1 MDLIIFIVALSI
13 LVLVHE
19 WGHFMA
25 ARKTGVRVEEF
36 GLGLPPKIIGKK
48 IKGTIYSLNWLPIGG
63 FCKLYGE
70 DPANPGESDK
80 KESFYYKKPWQK
92 MIIVLGGVFMN
103 LVLAVAI
110 FSLVYSILGVPKE
123 TDKVKVLE
131 VVKSTPAD
139 VAGIKENDW
148 IVKVNDAEIKTP
160 NQLTNE
166 VSKYKGKKVKLDIV
180 GANNT
185 PVQVEVEV
193 RENPPE
199 GEGAMGVAISNTEM
213 IKVPWY
219 RFYEGIGAGFEEA
232 YYWGEIIFGGVIKM
246 IGGLLSGNV
255 PKDVSGPIG
264 MYQATSFINKNQG
277 LLAVI
282 HFFGIVSVNLAVVNI
297 LPFPALDGGRII
309 FVIYEMITKKKA
321 NQKVEAIVN
330 NLGMLILLALIL
342 LVTVG
347 DVSRILG
354 K

>member
-1 MDLIIFIVALSI
+1 MDLIIFVVALSI

-25 ARKTGVRVEEF
+25 ARKTGVKVEEF

-70 DPANPGESDK
+70 DPNNPGESDK

-131 VVKSTPAD
+131 VAKNSPAE
-139 VAGIKENDW
+139 VVGIKEGDW
-148 IVKVNDAEIKTP
+148 IVKVENVEVK
-160 NQLTNE
+160 NSSQLTDE
-166 VSKYKGKKVKLDIV
+166 VAKYKGKKVKLDMV
-180 GANNT
+180 GAYSNT
-185 PVQVEVEV
+185 PVQIEVEV

-199 GEGAMGVAISNTEM
+199 GEGSMGVAISNTEM
-213 IKVPWY
+213 VKLPWY
-219 RFYEGIGAGFEEA
+219 RFYEGIGAGFNEA
-232 YYWGEIIFGGVIKM
+232 YYWGKIIFGGVTKM

-282 HFFGIVSVNLAVVNI
+282 HFFGIVSVNLAIVNV

-309 FVIYEMITKKKA
+309 FVIYEMITKKRA
-321 NQKVEAIVN
+321 NQKIESVVN
-330 NLGMLILLALIL
+330 NVGMLILLGLIL
-342 LVTVG
+342 LVTNG
-347 DVSRILG
+347 GLLRRF
-354 K
+354 